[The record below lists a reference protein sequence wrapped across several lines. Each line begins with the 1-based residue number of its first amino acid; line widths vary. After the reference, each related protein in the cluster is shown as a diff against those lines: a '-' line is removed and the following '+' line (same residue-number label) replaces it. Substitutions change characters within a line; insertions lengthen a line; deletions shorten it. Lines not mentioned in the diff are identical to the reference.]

1 MIVVRIDF
9 HAKSKKSSKL
19 EGKQITLTST
29 EIAMIGRKYLKNNT
43 MTESPFKSKV
53 ERLMS
58 FGCIV
63 FFDDFYFLRLYIFSS
78 KKQVALLENFKIPR
92 ECTEHKPF
100 PYININAYF
109 LLQIL
114 FKKIK

>member
-78 KKQVALLENFKIPR
+78 KKQVTLFRKLQN
-92 ECTEHKPF
+92 TERLHR
-100 PYININAYF
+100 A
-109 LLQIL
+109 
-114 FKKIK
+114 